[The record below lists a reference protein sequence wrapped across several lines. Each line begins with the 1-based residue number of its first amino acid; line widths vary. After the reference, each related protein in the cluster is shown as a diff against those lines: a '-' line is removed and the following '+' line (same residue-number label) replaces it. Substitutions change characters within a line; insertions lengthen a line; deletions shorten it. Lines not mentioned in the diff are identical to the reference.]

1 MEAQEVA
8 KYVLFQG
15 EHQVE
20 TQESYLNFSHLI
32 LYEFV

>member
-1 MEAQEVA
+1 MEAQEIA
-8 KYVLFQG
+8 KYVLLQG

-20 TQESYLNFSHLI
+20 IQESYLNFSHLI